1 MSTFRIN
8 KLYFLELILF
18 FQKKFE
24 KNTKIIQLITNQ
36 SEVEKLYLKGDRRNR
51 DMYFKVTLPSTPQV
65 LL

>member
-8 KLYFLELILF
+8 KLYFLELILV